1 MITITDRYVLE
12 DEDYFYCYQD
22 REEGLVQKV
31 DEIREQL
38 KLSASVHSTPDT
50 VKEGPKREAS
60 TYRVQVWSHRNPQD
74 LKTVHDHMRTEKGWE
89 VVNHEDG

>member
-60 TYRVQVWSHRNPQD
+60 THRVQVWSHRQPSRPENRSR
-74 LKTVHDHMRTEKGWE
+74 LYENRKGLGSCE
-89 VVNHEDG
+89 P